1 MIGRFAQLRR
11 EWSFTYGLNQ
21 TIVKFMFKK
30 SFPQEP
36 AMRLGPTSYAVLGL
50 IGLRGPSTP
59 YELKQTAART
69 IAYFWPFPHSQLYS
83 EPIRL
88 AAAGLLKE
96 VREIGGRNR
105 KVYSLT
111 DEGRLA
117 LTEWLA
123 TPPDEAYELR
133 DMALLQLQFFEFAS
147 REELVALARHQ
158 GALHRERLKTYGDIR
173 DRHGQRFGGK
183 RRLAGLRFGVLMEQ
197 AYITFWD
204 EIAADPPEL

>member
-1 MIGRFAQLRR
+1 
-11 EWSFTYGLNQ
+11 
-21 TIVKFMFKK
+21 
-30 SFPQEP
+30 
-36 AMRLGPTSYAVLGL
+36 MRLSPTSYAVLGL

-59 YELKQTAART
+59 YELKWTAART

-111 DEGRLA
+111 KEGRLA

-123 TPPDEAYELR
+123 TPPDETYEIR
-133 DMALLQLQFFEFAS
+133 DTALLQLQFFEFAS
-147 REELVALARHQ
+147 REELLTLAHHQ
-158 GALHRERLKTYGDIR
+158 GALHRERLKTYGDIPGVPE
-173 DRHGQRFGGK
+173 DLANAVLFLVSEESSFIVGTALFVDGGCTTMMP
-183 RRLAGLRFGVLMEQ
+183 GN
-197 AYITFWD
+197 T
-204 EIAADPPEL
+204 

>member
-1 MIGRFAQLRR
+1 M
-11 EWSFTYGLNQ
+11 S
-21 TIVKFMFKK
+21 KK
-30 SFPQEP
+30 SFSEEP
-36 AMRLGPTSYAVLGL
+36 AMRLSPTSYAVLGL

-59 YELKQTAART
+59 YELKRTAART

-111 DEGRLA
+111 DDGRLA

-123 TPPDEAYELR
+123 TPPNETYELR

-147 REELVALARHQ
+147 REELVALAHHQ
-158 GALHRERLKTYGDIR
+158 GALHKERLQTYGEIRERHAR
-173 DRHGQRFGGK
+173 RFGHT
-183 RRLAGLRFGVLMEQ
+183 RRMAPLRMGELFEQ

-204 EIAADPPEL
+204 EIAADPPEP

>member
-1 MIGRFAQLRR
+1 
-11 EWSFTYGLNQ
+11 
-21 TIVKFMFKK
+21 
-30 SFPQEP
+30 
-36 AMRLGPTSYAVLGL
+36 MRLSPTSYAVLGL

-59 YELKQTAART
+59 YELKWTAART

-111 DEGRLA
+111 DGGRLA

-123 TPPDEAYELR
+123 TPPDETYEIR

-147 REELVALARHQ
+147 REELLALANHQ

-173 DRHGQRFGGK
+173 DRHTRRFGHK
-183 RRLAGLRFGVLMEQ
+183 RRMAPLRIGELIEQ

-204 EIAADPPEL
+204 EIAADPPEP

>member
-1 MIGRFAQLRR
+1 
-11 EWSFTYGLNQ
+11 
-21 TIVKFMFKK
+21 
-30 SFPQEP
+30 
-36 AMRLGPTSYAVLGL
+36 MRLSPTSYAVLGL

-59 YELKQTAART
+59 YELKSTAART

-88 AAAGLLKE
+88 AVAGLLKE
-96 VREIGGRNR
+96 VREFGGRNR

-117 LTEWLA
+117 LTNWLA
-123 TPPDEAYELR
+123 APPDEAYELR

-158 GALHRERLKTYGDIR
+158 DALHRERLKTYEEIR
-173 DRHGQRFGGK
+173 DRHGQRFGDK
-183 RRLAGLRFGVLMEQ
+183 RRMAGLRFGVLMEQ
-197 AYITFWD
+197 AYVTFWD
-204 EIAADPPEL
+204 EIAADPPEP

>member
-1 MIGRFAQLRR
+1 
-11 EWSFTYGLNQ
+11 
-21 TIVKFMFKK
+21 
-30 SFPQEP
+30 
-36 AMRLGPTSYAVLGL
+36 MRLGPTSYAVLGL